1 MDIPIN
7 NNQQDLPEVP
17 SIAELEARLASTEV
31 QRDEYLA
38 GWQRAK
44 ADFANYKKDEM
55 KRFEEMARYATGEMI
70 LDIIAVLDNFDLGL
84 QALEKAGPVEK
95 GVYMI
100 RAQME
105 DMLKKRGVEK
115 IPIALGSPFDPAIA
129 EAIAEGDP
137 PAGGGSPPGSVIEEL
152 SPGYRSSDRILRPAR
167 VRVARGKG

>member
-17 SIAELEARLASTEV
+17 SQPELEATLAACETK
-31 QRDEYLA
+31 RDEYLS

-44 ADFANYKKDEM
+44 ADFTNYKKDET
-55 KRFEEMARYATGEMI
+55 KRFEELARYATGELI
-70 LDIIAVLDNFDLGL
+70 LDMIAVLDNFDLGL

-105 DMLKKRGVEK
+105 DLLKKRGVTK
-115 IPIALGSPFDPAIA
+115 IPIVIGSPFDPALA

-137 PAGGGSPPGSVIEEL
+137 PAGGESPPGSVIEEL
-152 SPGYRSSDRILRPAR
+152 SPGYRMFDKILRPAR
-167 VRVARGKG
+167 VRVAKSRG